1 MNCGVYI
8 HIPFCHSRCNYCH
21 FITTAFRGA
30 ETRRYAAAVT
40 REVADAD
47 LPDTGLADSLY
58 FGGGTPSL
66 LAECIP
72 DLIGAVRGKFR
83 FTDDCEISL
92 EANPG
97 TISARRLQLL
107 RSAGVNRVSLGA
119 QSFADAELKAIGR
132 IHDSETI
139 LKSVARLRAEG
150 FSNINL
156 DLMLGLPGQTEK
168 SWMRNLEM
176 VARLS
181 VPHLS
186 VYMLDLDD
194 RCELQSLV
202 ESGSVKLPDEDLISD
217 LYLETIE
224 FLLRHG
230 YLQYEIS
237 NFALPGFSCRH
248 NLKYWRRE
256 PVYGFGLGSHSFD
269 GHARYSNCPELGAYL
284 EVVESGR
291 SPVTWYEPVSAEQS
305 LAETLFLG
313 LRLTQGIDWGQL
325 LDACGAGRL
334 ARYEEALREIAAKGL
349 AEWDGESVRLT
360 ASGMLVSNE
369 IFQCFV

>member
-21 FITTAFRGA
+21 FISMDFRGA
-30 ETRRYAAAVT
+30 ETRRYAAAVK
-40 REVADAD
+40 REVADF
-47 LPDTGLADSLY
+47 PDSGIADSLY

-66 LAECIP
+66 LADCIP
-72 DLIGAVRGKFR
+72 GLIGTVREKFR

-97 TISARRLQLL
+97 TISARRLHLL

-119 QSFADAELKAIGR
+119 QSFADAELTAIGR

-139 LKSVARLRAEG
+139 LKSVAQLRAEG

-156 DLMLGLPGQTEK
+156 DVMLGLPGQTEK
-168 SWMRNLEM
+168 SWTHNLEM

-181 VPHLS
+181 VPHVS

-194 RCELQSLV
+194 RCELHSLV
-202 ESGSVKLPDEDLISD
+202 ESGSVKLPDDDLVSD

-224 FLLRHG
+224 SLLRHG

-237 NFALPGFSCRH
+237 NFALPGFFCRH

-284 EVVESGR
+284 EAVESGR

-325 LDACGAGRL
+325 LDACGARRL